1 MKTRRN
7 NAFGV
12 ILGFLFFLGCA
23 STPAPVDQP
32 LIPLKDANW
41 ELVLE
46 ENEGLEIL
54 PQDCKELRDFY
65 RGGVQQKAKGE
76 KLFQEK
82 AYAEA
87 KKRFDASNDFF
98 LSVLDYIPQDDA
110 KYPLFEGT
118 EIRFFP
124 NLLMADN
131 YLKMGRINQEM
142 NNMSTA
148 QRNGKRALTYV
159 QKALHFENTEW
170 GRALQ
175 QEISSF
181 LGEKKP

>member
-1 MKTRRN
+1 MA
-7 NAFGV
+7 AFL
-12 ILGFLFFLGCA
+12 ILGFFCFSGCA
-23 STPAPVDQP
+23 SAPPPVDQP

-82 AYAEA
+82 AYSEA
-87 KKRFDASNDFF
+87 TKRFSASNDFF

-110 KYPLFEGT
+110 KYSLFEGT
-118 EIRFFP
+118 EILFFP
-124 NLLMADN
+124 HLLIADN
-131 YLKMGRINQEM
+131 FLKMGRINRELRET
-142 NNMSTA
+142 SSS
-148 QRNGKRALTYV
+148 QRNWKRALTYAHKSL
-159 QKALHFENTEW
+159 QFENTEW
-170 GRALQ
+170 GRGLQ
-175 QEISSF
+175 QEITSL